1 MPTLQTLP
9 IELLALIS
17 EHLGGREL
25 RRGKDEGT
33 HRLTLFRNWY
43 DAARSVFTTGV
54 DLATVRI
61 YGHNVK
67 HLSQG
72 RWSYAA
78 GERLL
83 MHKNTRML
91 NLRFVGHW
99 WDQEAA
105 RSYEES
111 LSDDAGEE
119 IVTVG
124 GGEDTAIPPTEDSAD
139 TRGWQ
144 AWRSHTLAP
153 TLDELFGDLRY
164 FTALESL
171 SLEAMNEEMPH
182 EDSVAK
188 GYLYGQTL
196 RMLFANLPVLQNLT
210 SLTLDTAGTN
220 IICRPATDSAED
232 ESDANADDDGDPD
245 SSSETADRKQHVCLC
260 SPLAALLP
268 RIPTVRLRM
277 RRVCPAIFPQNTSGP
292 LLRREEVKCK
302 SLILKLHLPTFGPQ
316 ATTSCS
322 HPTTGGRPNY
332 GLGHAGQILGAAR
345 AYLTYLSHIRQ
356 GPETLSLPPPSPSDA
371 ATRPTPN
378 GKHREKQPPDPRSGR
393 FAPDPSASSSTSA
406 PIPVPSPND
415 PTNSTSS
422 SSGMHLLRISL
433 RDPRA
438 AAGPCLVVVDCIAAR
453 RLWVPEGFFVYED
466 DGRVPC
472 WFEGRGDLLVGEGE
486 GVEEVEM

>member
-1 MPTLQTLP
+1 MATLQTLP

-33 HRLTLFRNWY
+33 HRLTLSRNWY

-72 RWSYAA
+72 KWSYAA

-105 RSYEES
+105 RSYEVL
-111 LSDDAGEE
+111 LSPDHG
-119 IVTVG
+119 VTVG
-124 GGEDTAIPPTEDSAD
+124 GEEDTTVPPTDNSAD

-144 AWRSHTLAP
+144 AWRSRTLAP
-153 TLDELFGDLRY
+153 TLDELFGDLRN

-171 SLEAMNEEMPH
+171 SLEAVNEETPH
-182 EDSVAK
+182 ENSVAK

-196 RMLFANLPVLQNLT
+196 RVLFANLPVLQNLT

-220 IICRPATDSAED
+220 LICRPTTGSAEGD
-232 ESDANADDDGDPD
+232 SDADDDDDPD
-245 SSSETADRKQHVCLC
+245 SSGETADQKQHVCLC
-260 SPLAALLP
+260 SPLAAILP

-292 LLRREEVKCK
+292 LPRKEDIKAR

-316 ATTSCS
+316 ATTPCS

-332 GLGHAGQILGAAR
+332 GLGHAGQILEAAR
-345 AYLTYLSHIRQ
+345 AYLTYLSHMRQ
-356 GPETLSLPPPSPSDA
+356 GPETPPPPPPSPSAA

-378 GKHREKQPPDPRSGR
+378 RRHRGKQPPDPRSGR

-406 PIPVPSPND
+406 PNPVPSPND

-433 RDPRA
+433 RDPTA

-466 DGRVPC
+466 DGR
-472 WFEGRGDLLVGEGE
+472 GGSAGG
-486 GVEEVEM
+486 